1 MVVFVADDMVACT
14 NAGTR
19 SISFVVKGSP
29 AVQGRNIIA
38 WKGRFQPILFDP
50 SSSNKIRFRDTVRQ
64 QMQAI
69 GLPAENFFSDPTAIR
84 MKVKFVL
91 PRRRKDV
98 ILRPSPPHL
107 AANALSFPRGK
118 DVDNLLKFV
127 MDALEQTLYANDTNI
142 VRVGVEKCYATD
154 LMERDGWTEMHFWK
168 VVCID

>member
-1 MVVFVADDMVACT
+1 MVYVADDMVACI
-14 NAGTR
+14 NAGGR

-29 AVQGRNIIA
+29 AVQSRNIIA
-38 WKGRFQPILFDP
+38 WKGRARPILFDP
-50 SSSNKIRFRDTVRQ
+50 SSSNKLNYRHAVRQ
-64 QMQAI
+64 EMKAV
-69 GLPAENFFSDPTAIR
+69 GLPAENFFSDTTAIR

-154 LMERDGWTEMHFWK
+154 LMDKVGWTELHFWK

>member
-1 MVVFVADDMVACT
+1 MVFVADDMVACT
-14 NAGTR
+14 NAGAR

-29 AVQGRNIIA
+29 AVQSRNIIA
-38 WKGRFQPILFDP
+38 WKGRARPILFDP
-50 SSSNKIRFRDTVRQ
+50 SSSSKLLYRDAVRE
-64 QMQAI
+64 QMKAV
-69 GLPAENFFSDPTAIR
+69 GLPAENYFKDTTAIR

-107 AANALSFPRGK
+107 AATALSFPRGK

-154 LMERDGWTEMHFWK
+154 LMDKVGWTELHFWK